1 MDAFYVWQSK
11 LKKEK
16 KTINKIKIVKTYSG
30 FNRLVELLRW
40 CGGSILLLC

>member
-1 MDAFYVWQSK
+1 MAKQVEK
-11 LKKEK
+11 GK
-16 KTINKIKIVKTYSG
+16 KTINKIKIVKTYLG